1 MMTAVVQNQ
10 TTGLGDYY
18 WAYADIL
25 RGIGIN
31 ETMYDQRILAFMALK
46 LLIDNQKI
54 AFNFD
59 YRNNFGLPEDL
70 YANYRREDTKS
81 TFLNLIEH
89 ITDFGQNLRYFEQE
103 SRYNPDTHTNL
114 LAYLNH
120 KKVFRLGE
128 YIEELP
134 NNYLEMVLDIYTQK
148 ADFTNYPKEQ
158 YKDLYETT
166 IARMKKLSGD
176 LTGQHF
182 TQKAI
187 IHLMCE
193 SVLKD
198 LEDNRHIAIYDPACG
213 TGSMLMESAIYFYDK
228 LESPHIDIYGQ
239 EYHAQTWLLAKIF
252 LEITSLDGEK
262 QGIPNIIACGNT
274 LTDPAFSEGIN
285 GSDSFDFIIANP
297 PFGVDWKHDYE
308 AIAANMKQEGTL
320 GGDESHFYV
329 VRDEKGKIVLPKKSD
344 GQFLFML
351 HIIKLMLREK
361 ARGKRAKAAV
371 ISSSTLISTGS
382 ERGSEAKIRK
392 AIFGQQILKAVV
404 EQPNAMFTNTD
415 VSSHIWFFDTAHES
429 GKCTV
434 IKVDNDDK
442 PLFIPHPEPKDKMK
456 NSYSPENI
464 RQIINLMH
472 RGQRYRSKKIDTT
485 NLTVINIGSVIE
497 RKQVETEVDLQELMS
512 QIKMEMKNLCHTED
526 IW

>member
-1 MMTAVVQNQ
+1 MTATVKNHE
-10 TTGLGDYY
+10 TMLGDYY

-31 ETMYDQRILAFMALK
+31 ESVYDQRILAFMALK
-46 LLIDNQKI
+46 LLVDNEKL

-59 YRNNFGLPEDL
+59 FRNRFGLDSETFDR
-70 YANYRREDTKS
+70 YKKEDTKS

-89 ITDFGQNLRYFEQE
+89 ITDFGQNLHHFEQE
-103 SRYNPDTHTNL
+103 SRYNPDKQTNL

-134 NNYLEMVLDIYTQK
+134 NNYLEMVLDIYMQK
-148 ADFTNYPKEQ
+148 ADFRHYPKEK

-166 IARMKKLSGD
+166 IARMKKLSGE

-193 SVLKD
+193 SVIGD
-198 LEDNRHIAIYDPACG
+198 LREREKIAIYDPACG

-228 LESPHIDIYGQ
+228 LNHPEIEIYGQ

-252 LEITSLDGEK
+252 LEITSLDGQK
-262 QGIPNIIACGNT
+262 QGICNIIACGNT
-274 LTDPAFSEGIN
+274 LTDPAFGDGIN

-297 PFGVDWKHDYE
+297 PFGVDWKHDYDKVL
-308 AIAANMKQEGTL
+308 ANMKQEGSL
-320 GGDESHFYV
+320 GGKESHFYV
-329 VRDEKGKIVLPKKSD
+329 VRDEKSKIVLPKKSD

-351 HIIKLMLREK
+351 HIIKLMLKEK
-361 ARGKRAKAAV
+361 ARGKRAKAAI

-382 ERGSEAKIRK
+382 ERGSEAKIRRV
-392 AIFGQQILKAVV
+392 IFDLGILKAVV

-415 VSSHIWFFDTAHES
+415 VSSHIWFFDTGHENE
-429 GKCTV
+429 KCTF

-442 PLFIPHPEPKDKMK
+442 PLFVPHPDPKDKMK
-456 NSYSPENI
+456 HSYSPENI

-472 RGQRYRSKKIDTT
+472 WGQRYRSKKIAITG
-485 NLTVINIGSVIE
+485 LSSVNIGSIVE
-497 RKQVETEVDLQELMS
+497 RKEEEIEVDLHELMQDIRTQMQS
-512 QIKMEMKNLCHTED
+512 LCHNGE

>member
-1 MMTAVVQNQ
+1 MVYVPEKVI
-10 TTGLGDYY
+10 GDYY

-31 ETMYDQRILAFMALK
+31 ESVYDQRILAFMALK
-46 LLIDNQKI
+46 LLVDNDKL

-59 YRNNFGLPEDL
+59 FRNHFGLEDNT
-70 YANYRREDTKS
+70 YNRYKKEDTKS

-89 ITDFGQNLRYFEQE
+89 ITDFGQNLHYFEQE
-103 SRYNPDTHTNL
+103 SRYNPDTETNL
-114 LAYLNH
+114 LTYLNH

-134 NNYLEMVLDIYTQK
+134 NHYLEMVLDIYTQK
-148 ADFTNYPKEQ
+148 ADFTHYPKEK

-166 IARMKKLSGD
+166 IARMKKLSGE

-193 SVLKD
+193 SVIGDLKD
-198 LEDNRHIAIYDPACG
+198 REKIAIYDPACG
-213 TGSMLMESAIYFYDK
+213 TGSMLMESAIYFYEK
-228 LESPHIDIYGQ
+228 LNRPEIEIYGQ
-239 EYHAQTWLLAKIF
+239 EYHGQTWLLAKIF
-252 LEITSLDGEK
+252 LEITSLDGKNE
-262 QGIPNIIACGNT
+262 GIPNIIAYGNT
-274 LTDPAFSEGIN
+274 LTDPTFTDGIN

-308 AIAANMKQEGTL
+308 KVVADMQQEHAI
-320 GGDESHFYV
+320 GGKESHFYV

-351 HIIKLMLREK
+351 HIIKLMLKEK
-361 ARGKRAKAAV
+361 ARGKRAKAA
-371 ISSSTLISTGS
+371 IITSSTLISTGS
-382 ERGSEAKIRK
+382 ERGSEAKIRR
-392 AIFGQQILKAVV
+392 AIFELGMLKAVV
-404 EQPNAMFTNTD
+404 EQPRAMFTNTD
-415 VSSHIWFFDTAHES
+415 ITSHIWFFDSQHNS
-429 GKCTV
+429 GKCTF
-434 IKVDNDDK
+434 IKTDNDDK
-442 PLFIPHPEPKDKMK
+442 ALYIPHPDQKDKMK
-456 NSYSPENI
+456 HSYSPENI

-472 RGQRYRSKKIDTT
+472 RGQRYRSKKIDITG
-485 NLTVINIGSVIE
+485 LSAVNIGSIVE
-497 RKQVETEVDLQELMS
+497 RKEEEIEVDLHALM
-512 QIKMEMKNLCHTED
+512 QDIHTEMQTLCHHGD